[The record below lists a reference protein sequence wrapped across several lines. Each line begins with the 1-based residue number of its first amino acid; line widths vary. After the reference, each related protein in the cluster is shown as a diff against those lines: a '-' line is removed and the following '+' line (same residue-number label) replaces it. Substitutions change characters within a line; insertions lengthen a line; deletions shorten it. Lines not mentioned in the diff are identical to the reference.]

1 MPGIVVN
8 TSVRTGPSTTN
19 ISPTATFFIVGRTE
33 RGPSDEA
40 KLVTSLADYESRYGG
55 FVSGAYTHQQV
66 QTFFEEGGA
75 QVYVSR
81 VVGPSA
87 TVGTAELA
95 VTGGNIEFTAVGAGD
110 WSLDQLEA
118 EIVAIGSGHAI
129 KLYLNDTLV
138 YNTGECA
145 SPAIA
150 VNKLNNS
157 TVATKYA
164 TAAVGSGATAL
175 IAVAETAFSAGDED
189 ADQINAS
196 SYTYG
201 TDNTSVS
208 STYQVTK
215 GLTAFGA
222 ELGPG
227 AVAIPGQG
235 NAATTD
241 PDGGATSTV
250 QQDLLNHAHTNQRIA
265 LLSNDNGTSHATAE
279 SNADTASA
287 YTYSE
292 YGAVFHPWVK
302 ITNDAGSVE
311 EISPEGYVAAKRAAA
326 HNGTGPWRAYAGSDT
341 SAKFVLGTV
350 LSVSKAESDSLDE
363 HRVNGIRIIGGSAR
377 IYGARSLSADE
388 DNYRFITAREMLN
401 YVVDRAE
408 TALEDLV
415 FSPIDGRNSLFSKVQ
430 ARLVAVLE
438 PIRTAGGLFE
448 SFDATGRRIDYGYS
462 VQVDEAINPLSQ
474 LAGGLVKA
482 KVGIRVSSVADQIEV
497 DVTKSN
503 LTASVV

>member
-19 ISPTATFFIVGRTE
+19 VSPTATFFVVGRTE
-33 RGPSDEA
+33 RGPSDSA

-81 VVGPSA
+81 IVGPSA
-87 TVGTAELA
+87 DAAEA
-95 VTGGNIEFTAVGAGD
+95 TMGSTGITLKAVGAGD
-110 WSLDQLEA
+110 WADNQLTATIEESGSNYVLKVLLNGVLVYSTGSSA
-118 EIVAIGSGHAI
+118 DRATIVNKINNSAVAAKYVTATDAGSG
-129 KLYLNDTLV
+129 TM
-138 YNTGECA
+138 
-145 SPAIA
+145 
-150 VNKLNNS
+150 
-157 TVATKYA
+157 
-164 TAAVGSGATAL
+164 AAVASTRFSG
-175 IAVAETAFSAGDED
+175 GDED
-189 ADQINAS
+189 ASNISFD
-196 SYTYG
+196 SYVSG
-201 TDNTSVS
+201 HDNSGDG
-208 STYQVTK
+208 YEVTL
-215 GLTAFGA
+215 GLVAFGS

-235 NAATTD
+235 NATN
-241 PDGGATSTV
+241 GSSTIH
-250 QQDLLNHAHTNQRIA
+250 QDLLNHAYANQRVAILSLDATTTLAQAEDAGMDASGYDHAEFGA
-265 LLSNDNGTSHATAE
+265 L
-279 SNADTASA
+279 
-287 YTYSE
+287 Y
-292 YGAVFHPWVK
+292 FPWVK
-302 ITNDAGSVE
+302 ITNDANAVE
-311 EISPEGYVAAKRAAA
+311 AISPEGYVAAKRAIA

-341 SAKFVLGTV
+341 TASFVSGVQTPI
-350 LSVSKAESDSLDE
+350 SKTQSDSLDE
-363 HRVNGIRIIGGSAR
+363 KYVNGLRVINGAVR
-377 IYGARSLSADE
+377 IYGARSVSSDE

-401 YVVDRAE
+401 YVVNRAE

-415 FSPIDGRNSLFSKVQ
+415 FSPIDGRNSLFSKVR

-438 PIRTAGGLFE
+438 PIRVAGGLFE
-448 SFDATGRRIDYGYS
+448 SFDGTGKRIDYGYS
-462 VQVDEAINPLSQ
+462 VQVDEAINPLNQ

>member
-19 ISPTATFFIVGRTE
+19 ISPTATFFIVGRAE

-40 KLVTSLADYESRYGG
+40 KLVTSLSDYESRYGG

-81 VVGPSA
+81 VVGASA
-87 TVGTAELA
+87 TTAEATLT
-95 VTGGNIEFTAVGAGD
+95 VTGGDITLTATGAGD
-110 WSLDQLEA
+110 WADDNLEA
-118 EIVAIGSGHAI
+118 EIVSLGSGHAL
-129 KLYLNDTLV
+129 KVYLSDVLV
-138 YNTGECA
+138 YSTGECA
-145 SPAIA
+145 NVATMN
-150 VNKLNNS
+150 NKINNS
-157 TVATKYA
+157 AVAAKYVTSSYDSGISA
-164 TAAVGSGATAL
+164 LAV
-175 IAVAETAFSAGDED
+175 VAETSFSGGDENSTSITATTYSFG
-189 ADQINAS
+189 ADE
-196 SYTYG
+196 
-201 TDNTSVS
+201 TDVS
-208 STYQVTK
+208 STYAISK

-235 NAATTD
+235 NSSTTD
-241 PDGGATSTV
+241 PSDSSASTI
-250 QQDLLNHAHTNQRIA
+250 QQDLLDHAYANQRVA
-265 LLSNDNGTSHATAE
+265 LLSIADGISLADAE
-279 SNADTASA
+279 EDGDDASA
-287 YTYSE
+287 YAHAE
-292 YGAVFHPWVK
+292 YGGLYYPWVK
-302 ITNDAGSVE
+302 ITNDTGAVE
-311 EISPEGYVAAKRAAA
+311 AISPEGYVAAKRAVA

-341 SAKFVLGTV
+341 TANFVSGV
-350 LSVSKAESDSLDE
+350 QQAISKSESDSLDE
-363 HRVNGIRIIGGSAR
+363 HRVNGIRIINGAAR
-377 IYGARSLSADE
+377 IYGARSLSTDE

-430 ARLVAVLE
+430 ARLVAILE

-448 SFDATGRRIDYGYS
+448 SFDNTGKRIDYGYS